1 MFENV
6 ALEVFKMFEFTR
18 SGFLKRFAAA
28 LRVFIFGIVI
38 SSSII

>member
-1 MFENV
+1 
-6 ALEVFKMFEFTR
+6 
-18 SGFLKRFAAA
+18 LKRFAAA

>member
-18 SGFLKRFAAA
+18 SGFFEA
-28 LRVFIFGIVI
+28 LCSSSTFIFPK
-38 SSSII
+38 STWN

>member
-18 SGFLKRFAAA
+18 SGFLEAA